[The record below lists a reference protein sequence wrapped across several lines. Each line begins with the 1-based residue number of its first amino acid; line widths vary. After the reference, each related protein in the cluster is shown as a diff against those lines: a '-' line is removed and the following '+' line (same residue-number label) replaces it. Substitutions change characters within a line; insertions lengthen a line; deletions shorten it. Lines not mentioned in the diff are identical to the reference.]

1 MKIKLCGFNDINS
14 LNCAIESHCDFLG
27 FVFVK
32 NSIRNINYQQAN
44 IFAKIIPKNISKVA
58 VVVNASINEIEKINH
73 SLQPDFFQF
82 HGKENIQYIQGFKK
96 KYPNIKII
104 KAFSIQENKDLESIE
119 IFENAVDYFLF
130 DNKSPGSGNKFDWD
144 LLKNIYIQKPWF
156 LSGGIN
162 IENIDDASKKTN
174 AKFFD
179 ISSGIEKVRGQ
190 KSPELIR
197 KLMEKF
203 YSLKNQL

>member
-130 DNKSPGSGNKFDWD
+130 DNKLPGSGDKFDWD
-144 LLKNIYIQKPWF
+144 LLKNISSQKPWF

-162 IENIDDASKKTN
+162 IDNIEDALKKTN
-174 AKFFD
+174 ARFFD
-179 ISSGIEKVRGQ
+179 ISSGIEKIRGQ
-190 KSPELIR
+190 KSPELI
-197 KLMEKF
+197 KNLMIIQE
-203 YSLKNQL
+203 LMKN

>member
-14 LNCAIESHCDFLG
+14 LECAIENSCDFLG

-32 NSIRNINYQQAN
+32 NSVRNINYEQAN
-44 IFAKIIPKNISKVA
+44 IFAKFIPKKISKVA
-58 VVVNASINEIEKINH
+58 VVVNASIDEIEKINN

-82 HGKENIQYIQGFKK
+82 HGEENLQYIHGFKE

-104 KAFSIQENKDLESIE
+104 KAFSIQDNKDLESIE
-119 IFENAVDYFLF
+119 IFKNAVDYFLF

-144 LLKNIYIQKPWF
+144 LLKNISSQKPWF

-162 IENIDDASKKTN
+162 IDNIEDALKKTN
-174 AKFFD
+174 ARFFD
-179 ISSGIEKVRGQ
+179 ISSGIEKIRGQ
-190 KSPELIR
+190 KSPELI
-197 KLMEKF
+197 KNLMEKF
-203 YSLKNQL
+203 NSLKNQL

>member
-14 LNCAIESHCDFLG
+14 LECAIENSCDFLG

-32 NSIRNINYQQAN
+32 NSVRNINYQQAN
-44 IFAKIIPKNISKVA
+44 IFAKFIPKNISKVA
-58 VVVNASINEIEKINH
+58 VAVNASIDEIEKINN
-73 SLQPDFFQF
+73 SLQPNFFQF
-82 HGKENIQYIQGFKK
+82 HGEENLQYIHRFKE

-119 IFENAVDYFLF
+119 IFENSVDYFLF
-130 DNKSPGSGNKFDWD
+130 DNKSPGSGDKFDWD
-144 LLKNIYIQKPWF
+144 LLKNISSQKPWF

-162 IENIDDASKKTN
+162 IGNIDNALKKTN

-179 ISSGIEKVRGQ
+179 ISSGIEKIRGQ
-190 KSPELIR
+190 KSPELI
-197 KLMEKF
+197 KNLMEKF
-203 YSLKNQL
+203 NSLKNQL

>member
-14 LNCAIESHCDFLG
+14 LECAVENHCDFLG

-32 NSIRNINYQQAN
+32 NSVRNINYQQAN
-44 IFAKIIPKNISKVA
+44 IFAKFIPKNISKVA
-58 VVVNASINEIEKINH
+58 VVVNASIDEIEKINN
-73 SLQPDFFQF
+73 SLQPNFFQF
-82 HGKENIQYIQGFKK
+82 HGEENLQYIHRFKE

-130 DNKSPGSGNKFDWD
+130 DNKLPGSGDKFDWN
-144 LLKNIYIQKPWF
+144 LLKNISSQKPWF

-162 IENIDDASKKTN
+162 IENIDDALKKTN

-179 ISSGIEKVRGQ
+179 ISSGIEKIRGQ
-190 KSPELIR
+190 KSPELI
-197 KLMEKF
+197 KNLMEKF